1 MKLNEMPD
9 ASTFDNLYT
18 DAAEGQSGRFRRGE
32 DPPPAGSSGEKE
44 FHTRPRMRTDRGI
57 IGPVT
62 RGPLAGIDL
71 VAYMRTG
78 VIRRLDGGALTEAQR
93 GLR

>member
-1 MKLNEMPD
+1 MKLIDGNGNRRTMPRFDDEQNE
-9 ASTFDNLYT
+9 
-18 DAAEGQSGRFRRGE
+18 RG
-32 DPPPAGSSGEKE
+32 PTSGERE
-44 FHTRPRMRTDRGI
+44 VYPEDAENPSWMMGNPLLEPPR
-57 IGPVT
+57 